1 MWSRFTRIV
10 RLPVVLAAALAP
22 LAALAQP
29 PADAPERRA
38 QMAQQ
43 MAEHFKAAD
52 KDGDGALTRA
62 EAEAGLPRL
71 AKRFDDIDTAAPCP
85 PPAVPAW
92 PAAWGCCWPARPVR
106 PSSAPSCR
114 PPR

>member
-71 AKRFDDIDTAAPCP
+71 AKRFDDIDTAKT
-85 PPAVPAW
+85 
-92 PAAWGCCWPARPVR
+92 GKITLEQIRSFMQKQRQARHD
-106 PSSAPSCR
+106 AQK
-114 PPR
+114 

>member
-1 MWSRFTRIV
+1 MGSRFTRIV

-22 LAALAQP
+22 LAAMAQP

-62 EAEAGLPRL
+62 EAEAGMPRL
-71 AKRFDDIDTAAPCP
+71 ARRFDDIDTAKTGRITLEQIRSFLQKQMQERHDAKK
-85 PPAVPAW
+85 
-92 PAAWGCCWPARPVR
+92 
-106 PSSAPSCR
+106 
-114 PPR
+114 